1 MIRQQL
7 SLMRALLPVSP
18 GAAAAPGLLAT
29 ALRRR
34 ERDAIEILF
43 CSLLQDCCPSVRAR
57 VLVEDFDG
65 TPLIA
70 QLISLYPGCIA
81 RVLNEK
87 ALGLK
92 TAWEIVGD
100 RPSCESFVLCTNVF
114 VSHTMHV
121 TKAGHANRF
130 GTLTYHADMM
140 HLTTQRDAEYKF
152 SAFWSPNNPCKS
164 CTRNVSVRVA
174 ARHAQFTVH
183 TILLLRSPGLFDDPR
198 LKCPRLWS
206 EFSAGHE
213 NRFVADCVACMTR
226 LP

>member
-1 MIRQQL
+1 MVPCGFYARAVTPPYGVLYHLYHMNKCLPARVPTSYLMWLEFSSGHAHQSDYGGQQLLIRQQL

-100 RPSCESFVLCTNVF
+100 RPSCESFVLCTNIL
-114 VSHTMHV
+114 VSHT
-121 TKAGHANRF
+121 
-130 GTLTYHADMM
+130 
-140 HLTTQRDAEYKF
+140 DACNE
-152 SAFWSPNNPCKS
+152 SR
-164 CTRNVSVRVA
+164 TR
-174 ARHAQFTVH
+174 
-183 TILLLRSPGLFDDPR
+183 
-198 LKCPRLWS
+198 
-206 EFSAGHE
+206 
-213 NRFVADCVACMTR
+213 
-226 LP
+226 